1 MFIKFYKKCSKP
13 CIYDIFLLFLHPVL
27 ISCQSMKRVWFVFLL
42 LLSVSSARVL
52 AVEVSM
58 SAEEKKLYNL
68 LMEYRAEKNLPPIPI
83 SPALTYV
90 AQTHARDMQAY
101 PPKGDCNLHS
111 WSEHGSWSAVC
122 YTKEPT
128 EAAKKAVW
136 NKPRELTTYPGAGYE
151 ISFWNSSGS
160 TAQSALKSWQK
171 STNHNAMMINLNDWS
186 QLTWRAV
193 GVGIYKEY
201 AVVWF
206 GEEEDG
212 ESPETQPAP
221 IQVVTDPELERQLKE
236 MEQQM
241 QHLQEAHEKTVQQDR
256 EIEELKAEIDRMK
269 KAEEKKDVN
278 DLNAYKS
285 LNPKPKSAPE
295 KKIQEPKPQP
305 VKEPKQQ
312 AVQQQKEPKSQPV
325 KEPQPAKEPKPKKD
339 HSDSWVNRYF
349 NRSGYSSLSYLSVGY
364 MYSCM
369 DGHHL
374 VNASILDFRATLI
387 GFSLLNVEMA
397 VSPFNKRFAYKPAL
411 RIYIPVYKYLS
422 VVPYGGAE
430 IDASYIGKYFDKN
443 YTYDETK
450 DFYINAVGGV
460 ALNLTAARHVP
471 MEIKVEY
478 RHALLERANGALS
491 PKGIYVGAQIYFGS
505 VFKKK

>member
-1 MFIKFYKKCSKP
+1 
-13 CIYDIFLLFLHPVL
+13 
-27 ISCQSMKRVWFVFLL
+27 MKRFWFVFLL

-68 LMEYRAEKNLPPIPI
+68 LMEYRAEKNLPPIPV

-101 PPKGDCNLHS
+101 PPNGDCNLHS
-111 WSEHGSWSAVC
+111 WSENGNWSPVC
-122 YTKEPT
+122 FTKEPD

-151 ISFWNSSGS
+151 ISFWSSAGA
-160 TAQSALKSWQK
+160 TPQAALKSWKK
-171 STNHNAMMINLNDWS
+171 SDGHNAMIVHLNEWS

-193 GVGIYKEY
+193 GIGIYKEY

-221 IQVVTDPELERQLKE
+221 VQVVTDPEVE
-236 MEQQM
+236 
-241 QHLQEAHEKTVQQDR
+241 R

-312 AVQQQKEPKSQPV
+312 AVQQQNEPKSQPV
-325 KEPQPAKEPKPKKD
+325 KEPQPAKEPKQPKKD

-397 VSPFNKRFAYKPAL
+397 VSPFNKRFAYKPAF

-505 VFKKK
+505 FFNKK